1 MADTARNDPRV
12 VRQLAQDLDRYLRE
26 AESGERT
33 GGFAQ
38 RKVELEITQEVGQ
51 RRRTLRQAEQAYA
64 ACCRI
69 EDADCSGPKRE
80 LDRAVRALDAARR
93 AQRMYTQ
100 ATVEYTAACARF
112 AQVRVSL
119 TLESKQLLHD
129 IAHDLDRYNRASS
142 AAGAV
147 YTGSA
152 PSRPSG
158 TGGTSGTGGAA
169 GVQTDNPPLVTP
181 VGFPAGFALVPLSS
195 IDTSGSTVT
204 GPESFK
210 SDASPTDLEWGLEA
224 FNSVIV
230 NALRLGKGIDYFR
243 ERDAIEKRY
252 GARSYADTYTWFF
265 GEQEALQ
272 VGRRA
277 DGTFEVHNGYHRIWV
292 ARRMGLTDIPARV
305 VQA

>member
-38 RKVELEITQEVGQ
+38 RRVELELTQETSQ
-51 RRRTLRQAEQAYA
+51 RRRVLRQAEQAYA

-93 AQRMYTQ
+93 AQRMFTQ
-100 ATVEYTAACARF
+100 ATVEYTAACGRF

-119 TLESKQLLHD
+119 TMESKQLLHD
-129 IAHDLDRYNRASS
+129 IAHDLDAYNSASS
-142 AAGAV
+142 AAGPVHAA
-147 YTGSA
+147 SA
-152 PSRPSG
+152 PSRPAG
-158 TGGTSGTGGAA
+158 PAGPGGAA
-169 GVQTDNPPLVTP
+169 RVQTDIPPLVTP
-181 VGFPAGFALVPLSS
+181 AGFPAGFAMVPLAS
-195 IDTSGSTVT
+195 IDTSRGNVT

-210 SDASPTDLEWGLEA
+210 SDVSPADLEWGLEA

-230 NALRLGKGIDYFR
+230 NALRLGKGIDYLR
-243 ERDAIEKRY
+243 DRDANEERY
-252 GARSYADTYTWFF
+252 GAHSYADTYTWFF
-265 GEQEALQ
+265 GENEALQ

-305 VQA
+305 VDA